1 MKKIIVLQIILIIL
15 LLANIVYSFDFS
27 DPSNFFRSKEVV
39 SPKDRIKE
47 SQIHI
52 YEDKIVID
60 ISGAK
65 YAKYAN
71 TGSMDPFLD
80 IEANGIEII
89 PSSQEDIQI
98 GDIITYQPDWSSN
111 LVVHRIIQIGEDEQG
126 WYAYTKGDNSSVID
140 PGKIR
145 FNQVEYLLIGVLY

>member
-65 YAKYAN
+65 YAKYKSA
-71 TGSMDPFLD
+71 
-80 IEANGIEII
+80 
-89 PSSQEDIQI
+89 
-98 GDIITYQPDWSSN
+98 
-111 LVVHRIIQIGEDEQG
+111 
-126 WYAYTKGDNSSVID
+126 
-140 PGKIR
+140 
-145 FNQVEYLLIGVLY
+145 